1 MTLIAIAL
9 TFGSGAMD
17 VASFTRL
24 GDVFA
29 SVMTGNI
36 VLCGL
41 AAARGSVSL
50 IAHTAMAFG
59 GYVVGVAGGTRIA
72 WYHSARAEASAPKA
86 SPPKASPPKASA
98 PKASAPN
105 PSKQNAPEQVA
116 SGPHEPNPDAPK
128 PDALKPDALKP
139 EAERASAAR
148 AAASANRV
156 GAWAP
161 HVRASLLTELALL
174 IGFVVGWEVTGSNP
188 SGGAQFGLLAVATA
202 AMGVQASAVTQMGL
216 TDVSTTYLTGTLTG
230 LVGSLASP
238 GRRKR
243 EGLIRPGVLAGLAA
257 GALLSGLLLK
267 TAPAGVPALPVAAL
281 ITVVLL
287 TTAPPP
293 G

>member
-72 WYHSARAEASAPKA
+72 WYHSARAE
-86 SPPKASPPKASA
+86 ASA